1 MKGQA
6 MLSITALRRWIFWI
20 GLIAF
25 VAWDYTAS
33 APVNLRL
40 EPPIFAAGSGAPVS
54 GGHCARPK

>member
-1 MKGQA
+1 
-6 MLSITALRRWIFWI
+6 MLSITALRPWIFWI

-40 EPPIFAAGSGAPVS
+40 EPPIFAARSGAPVG
-54 GGHCARPK
+54 GGHWARARS